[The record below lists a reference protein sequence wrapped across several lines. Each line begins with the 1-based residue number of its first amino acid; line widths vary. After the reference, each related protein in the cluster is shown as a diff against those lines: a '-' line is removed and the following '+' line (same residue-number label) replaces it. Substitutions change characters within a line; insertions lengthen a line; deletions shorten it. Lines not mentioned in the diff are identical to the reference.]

1 MEIQKELIVLLKKNA
16 ESNTKVIERMH
27 LLLDTTEKVV
37 KQNTELIDD
46 NMTLKKLLI
55 QEVEKNNN
63 LLKQIKILEK

>member
-1 MEIQKELIVLLKKNA
+1 METQKELIVLLKKNA
-16 ESNTKVIERMH
+16 ESNTKVIERMNF
-27 LLLDTTEKVV
+27 LISTTEKVV

>member
-1 MEIQKELIVLLKKNA
+1 METQKELIVLLKKNA

-63 LLKQIKILEK
+63 LLKQIKISEK

>member
-1 MEIQKELIVLLKKNA
+1 MDTQMELLSLLKKNA
-16 ESNTKVIERMH
+16 ESNTKLIEH
-27 LLLDTTEKVV
+27 LNLLINTSEKVV

-63 LLKQIKILEK
+63 LLKQIKISEK

>member
-1 MEIQKELIVLLKKNA
+1 METQKELIVLLKKNA

>member
-1 MEIQKELIVLLKKNA
+1 METQKELIVLLKKNA

-27 LLLDTTEKVV
+27 FLISTTEKVV

-46 NMTLKKLLI
+46 NMALKKLLI

>member
-1 MEIQKELIVLLKKNA
+1 METQKELILLLKKNA

-27 LLLDTTEKVV
+27 LLISTTEKIV